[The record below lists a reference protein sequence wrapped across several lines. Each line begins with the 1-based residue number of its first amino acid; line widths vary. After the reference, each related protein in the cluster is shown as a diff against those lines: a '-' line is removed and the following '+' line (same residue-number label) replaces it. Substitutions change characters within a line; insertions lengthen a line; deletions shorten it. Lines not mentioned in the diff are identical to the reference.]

1 MNTSRLALIAKA
13 VNNVQNK
20 PKQAFIN
27 TQELKAIIDCD
38 YINVNYPDNIDKT
51 KTIELDFN

>member
-1 MNTSRLALIAKA
+1 MNTTRLALIAKA

-38 YINVNYPDNIDKT
+38 YINIQVSNDNVVKT
-51 KTIELDFN
+51 NELDFN

>member
-1 MNTSRLALIAKA
+1 MNTTRLALIAKA

-27 TQELKAIIDCD
+27 TQELKTILEND
-38 YINVNYPDNIDKT
+38 YVNIQISNDSVVKIN
-51 KTIELDFN
+51 ELDFN

>member
-1 MNTSRLALIAKA
+1 MNNSRLALIAKA

-27 TQELKAIIDCD
+27 TQELKTILDND
-38 YINVNYPDNIDKT
+38 YVNIQISNDSIVKIN
-51 KTIELDFN
+51 ELDFS

>member
-1 MNTSRLALIAKA
+1 MNTTRLALIAKA

-27 TQELKAIIDCD
+27 TQELKTILDND
-38 YINVNYPDNIDKT
+38 YVNIQISNDSVVKIN
-51 KTIELDFN
+51 ELDFS

>member
-1 MNTSRLALIAKA
+1 MNTTRLALIAKA

-27 TQELKAIIDCD
+27 TQELKTILDND
-38 YINVNYPDNIDKT
+38 YVNIQISNDNVVKIN
-51 KTIELDFN
+51 ELDFS

>member
-27 TQELKAIIDCD
+27 TQELKTILDND
-38 YINVNYPDNIDKT
+38 YVNVNHSNDSVVKIN
-51 KTIELDFN
+51 ELDFN

>member
-1 MNTSRLALIAKA
+1 MNNSRLALIAKA

-27 TQELKAIIDCD
+27 TQELKTILDND
-38 YINVNYPDNIDKT
+38 YVNVKNSNDSVVKIN
-51 KTIELDFN
+51 ELDFS

>member
-1 MNTSRLALIAKA
+1 MNTTRLALIAKA

-27 TQELKAIIDCD
+27 TQELKTILDND
-38 YINVNYPDNIDKT
+38 YVNVKNRDDNVVKIN
-51 KTIELDFN
+51 ELDFS

>member
-27 TQELKAIIDCD
+27 TQELKTILDND
-38 YINVNYPDNIDKT
+38 YVNIQISNDNVIKIN
-51 KTIELDFN
+51 ELDFN

>member
-1 MNTSRLALIAKA
+1 MNTTRLALIAKA

-27 TQELKAIIDCD
+27 TQELKTILDND
-38 YINVNYPDNIDKT
+38 YVNVKNNNDSVVKVN
-51 KTIELDFN
+51 ELDFS

>member
-1 MNTSRLALIAKA
+1 MNTTRLALIAKA

-27 TQELKAIIDCD
+27 TQELKTILDND
-38 YINVNYPDNIDKT
+38 YVNVNHNNDSVVKIN
-51 KTIELDFN
+51 ELDFS

>member
-1 MNTSRLALIAKA
+1 MNTTRLALIAKA

-27 TQELKAIIDCD
+27 TQELKTILDND
-38 YINVNYPDNIDKT
+38 YVNVKHNNDSVVKIN
-51 KTIELDFN
+51 ELDFS

>member
-1 MNTSRLALIAKA
+1 MNNSRLAIIAKA

-27 TQELKAIIDCD
+27 TQELKTILDND
-38 YINVNYPDNIDKT
+38 YVNVKHNNDSVVKIN
-51 KTIELDFN
+51 ELDFS

>member
-1 MNTSRLALIAKA
+1 MNNSRLALIAKA

-27 TQELKAIIDCD
+27 TQELKTILDND
-38 YINVNYPDNIDKT
+38 YVNVKHSNDNVVKIN
-51 KTIELDFN
+51 ELDFS

>member
-20 PKQAFIN
+20 PKSAFIN

-38 YINVNYPDNIDKT
+38 YINIQVSNDNVVKT
-51 KTIELDFN
+51 NELDFN

>member
-27 TQELKAIIDCD
+27 TQELKTILDND
-38 YINVNYPDNIDKT
+38 YVKIQISNDSVVKIN
-51 KTIELDFN
+51 ELDFN

>member
-27 TQELKAIIDCD
+27 TQELKTILDND
-38 YINVNYPDNIDKT
+38 YVNVKHNNDNVVKIN
-51 KTIELDFN
+51 ELDFS

>member
-1 MNTSRLALIAKA
+1 MNTTRLALIAKA

-27 TQELKAIIDCD
+27 TQELKTILDND
-38 YINVNYPDNIDKT
+38 YVNVKNSNDNVVKIN
-51 KTIELDFN
+51 ELDFS

>member
-1 MNTSRLALIAKA
+1 MNTTRLALIAKA

-27 TQELKAIIDCD
+27 TQELKTILDNDYVNVKHSNDSVVKID
-38 YINVNYPDNIDKT
+38 
-51 KTIELDFN
+51 ELDFS